1 MPYIN
6 LKTTVSVD
14 SDKGKALK
22 AKFGKAIENFPGKS
36 EKWLVVGVEDNA
48 RLWFAGSDEGCA
60 YTEVAL
66 LGTASDAAYESMTAA
81 LTDIISS
88 ELAISPD
95 KIYIKYE
102 ECTHW
107 GWNGGNF

>member
-6 LKTTVSVD
+6 LKTTEAVSAE
-14 SDKGKALK
+14 KGEAIK
-22 AKFGKAIENFPGKS
+22 AKFGKAIENFPGKT
-36 EKWLVVGVEDNA
+36 ERWLVVGIEDNA
-48 RLWFAGSDEGCA
+48 RLWFAGESVPCA
-60 YTEVAL
+60 YAEVAL
-66 LGTASDAAYESMTAA
+66 LGKASGEAYDRMTAA

-88 ELAISPD
+88 ELSTPPD

-102 ECTHW
+102 ECEHW